1 MNEESYFK
9 SAKIVQ
15 DAVGVILLKHFGMLP
30 NPRLNEKGKVVMD
43 NPSLKNGIKYDDIE
57 NYCKSD
63 WEEFQKLLFEKE
75 KEDTSPDMFSR
86 IKYAWSSSDVKTKLD
101 QILTKIENGNSN

>member
-15 DAVGVILLKHFGMLP
+15 DAVRDILLKHFGMLP
-30 NPRLNEKGKVVMD
+30 NPRLDEKGKVIMD
-43 NPSLKNGIKYDDIE
+43 NPSLKNGIKYDDVE
-57 NYCKSD
+57 NYCKND

-75 KEDTSPDMFSR
+75 KEITSPDMFAR
-86 IKYAWSSSDVKTKLD
+86 IKYAWSNSEIKTKLD
-101 QILTKIENGNSN
+101 QILTKIENDNCD